1 MPSKSTFVAFIL
13 WLPGLVGL
21 CGLHRLYLGF
31 VGTGIVWFCTIGLL
45 GIGQLIDLFR
55 LGSLVRTAN
64 FARYGAA
71 AIANV
76 NTNTVAPVI
85 NVNVAAPNPP
95 CRSRHS
101 CHLSATPRLLL
112 ARGFFRAL
120 DPSRKDP
127 DQMTT
132 PPNSIADAVALEKAR
147 ADDQFEVRAFGF
159 ADFLPGARR
168 DCFPTL

>member
-55 LGSLVRTAN
+55 LGSLMRTAN

-95 CRSRHS
+95 TSITSVLPPH
-101 CHLSATPRLLL
+101 
-112 ARGFFRAL
+112 G
-120 DPSRKDP
+120 DPSAASR
-127 DQMTT
+127 
-132 PPNSIADAVALEKAR
+132 
-147 ADDQFEVRAFGF
+147 
-159 ADFLPGARR
+159 
-168 DCFPTL
+168 